1 MKTGRSFTV
10 LFSIIMLVFVLF
22 VAWYLPAVGTVRFQL
37 DDTRKSLETSRGRER
52 KQQHEYDEVVAA
64 IPEVQAELDSIL
76 PLSTSAAEEVKKLK
90 EEKKQLKEKKKEL
103 EAGKKTDIAEG
114 EQPNE

>member
-1 MKTGRSFTV
+1 MKTGRPFAV
-10 LFSIIMLVFVLF
+10 LFSIIMLLFVLF
-22 VAWYLPAVGTVRFQL
+22 VAWYLPAIGDVRFQL
-37 DDTRKSLETSRGRER
+37 DDTNKSLETSRGRER

-103 EAGKKTDIAEG
+103 EAGKNTDTAEG
-114 EQPNE
+114 DQSHD